1 MNELVSCRYLR
12 AAIASS
18 AAEPAFIAGL
28 QPFQQAQID
37 FESCKSKLALA
48 AISANPW
55 PVESSDLAHAPILLS
70 AQACPRAYNYAVHLG
85 SADTRSPGVHPT
97 WLLIY
102 RAADN
107 SIGWLE
113 LKATSYMLLLAF
125 HMASREAC
133 SLAATELLIE
143 LADYCDA
150 DNVTQFVEQGLKLL
164 CRLNE
169 MGLIEGAEN
178 ELASVG
184 EAQANNN

>member
-1 MNELVSCRYLR
+1 MNERVSCQYLR

-18 AAEPAFIAGL
+18 AVESACRDGL
-28 QPFQQAQID
+28 LTFHQALND
-37 FESCKSKLALA
+37 FEACKSKLALA
-48 AISANPW
+48 VFSPHHW
-55 PVESSDLAHAPILLS
+55 RVESSDLAHAPILLS
-70 AQACPRAYNYAVHLG
+70 AHACLRAYNYAVHLSG
-85 SADTRSPGVHPT
+85 TDTKSDGVHPT

-102 RAADN
+102 RAADK

-113 LKATSYMLLLAF
+113 LQASSYMLLLAL
-125 HMASREAC
+125 HMASRDYF

-143 LADYCDA
+143 LSDYYDA
-150 DNVTQFVEQGLKLL
+150 DNVVQFVEEGLKLL

-178 ELASVG
+178 ELTSVG